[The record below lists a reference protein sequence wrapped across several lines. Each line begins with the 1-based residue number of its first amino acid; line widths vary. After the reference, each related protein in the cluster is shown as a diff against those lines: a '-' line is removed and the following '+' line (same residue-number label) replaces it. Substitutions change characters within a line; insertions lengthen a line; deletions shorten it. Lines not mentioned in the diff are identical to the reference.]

1 MAIPVNTTALENQ
14 KFRESASVS
23 GQVGV
28 VVVGPN
34 GETIGGPTSSN
45 PAYVQEVNTSVAEDN
60 TNGVIAMASKPLATT
75 TYSWSRAVDY
85 ASNVTANVKA
95 SAGCIKSVYCH
106 NTNAAARYIQIHNTS
121 TTPSGGAVPTFSFLV
136 PTGGATLIGDDFFGE
151 QGYYC
156 SSGIAFAFSTTETTY
171 TAGSAGDQT
180 TFVMYK

>member
-28 VVVGPN
+28 VVLGPN
-34 GETIGGPTSSN
+34 GETIGGPTSSA
-45 PAYVQEVNTSVAEDN
+45 PAYVQEINAPAAEDN
-60 TNGVIAMASKPLATT
+60 TNGVFAGASKPLATS

-85 ASNVTANVKA
+85 SSNVTASVKA

-106 NTNAAARYIQIHNTS
+106 NTNASARYIQIHNTS
-121 TTPSGGAVPTFSFLV
+121 TTPSNGNVPLFSFLV
-136 PTGGATLIGDDFFGE
+136 PSGGATLIGDDFFGE

-156 SSGIAFAFSTTETTY
+156 SNGIAFGFSTTETTY

-180 TFVMYK
+180 TIVMYK